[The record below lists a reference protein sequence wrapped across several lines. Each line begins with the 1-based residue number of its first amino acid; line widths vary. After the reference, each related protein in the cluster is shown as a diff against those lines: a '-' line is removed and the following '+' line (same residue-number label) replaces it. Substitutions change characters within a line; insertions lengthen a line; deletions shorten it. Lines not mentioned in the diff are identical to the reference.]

1 LSPSQLHDLETEAS
15 PPDPAVT
22 VQELVAAF
30 STQVERAIAQL
41 RTTDSRTLVEPR
53 TVGRGKLPSTVLGL
67 LVHAAEHIQR
77 HLGQLLVTVRVQ
89 SSVPLDG

>member
-1 LSPSQLHDLETEAS
+1 
-15 PPDPAVT
+15 
-22 VQELVAAF
+22 
-30 STQVERAIAQL
+30 
-41 RTTDSRTLVEPR
+41 VEPR